1 MIFKAFEAVILGAVV
16 GFGLL
21 IFIESTW
28 ELFKISKSKS
38 EVKSDSLTTYNK
50 FIYYC
55 RGIFIRKQS

>member
-1 MIFKAFEAVILGAVV
+1 MIFKAFEATILGAVV
-16 GFGLL
+16 GFGVL

-28 ELFKISKSKS
+28 ELFKILKS
-38 EVKSDSLTTYNK
+38 EVKGDSLTIYNK

>member
-1 MIFKAFEAVILGAVV
+1 MIFNAFEAIVLGAII

-28 ELFKISKSKS
+28 ELFKISKPVAKG
-38 EVKSDSLTTYNK
+38 DSLTVYTK

>member
-1 MIFKAFEAVILGAVV
+1 MIFKAFEAIILGAVV

-28 ELFKISKSKS
+28 ELFKISKS
-38 EVKSDSLTTYNK
+38 EGKSDSLTTYDK

-55 RGIFIRKQS
+55 RGIFIRK

>member
-1 MIFKAFEAVILGAVV
+1 MIFKAFEALILGAVV

-28 ELFKISKSKS
+28 ELFKISKS

>member
-1 MIFKAFEAVILGAVV
+1 MIFKAFEALILGAVV

-21 IFIESTW
+21 IFIKSTW
-28 ELFKISKSKS
+28 ELFKISKS
-38 EVKSDSLTTYNK
+38 EVKGDSLTTYNK

>member
-28 ELFKISKSKS
+28 ELFKLSKS
-38 EVKSDSLTTYNK
+38 EEKSNSLTTYNK
-50 FIYYC
+50 IIYYC
-55 RGIFIRKQS
+55 KGIFIRK